1 LGQATPF
8 IEFMLDALLEAC
20 REVAAGDQVSD
31 QVTALLRVL
40 GTGKWSAVGL
50 MRALKLAHRPTF
62 RKNYLHPALA
72 AGWIEMS
79 NPASPC
85 SPVQRYRRTTMG

>member
-1 LGQATPF
+1 
-8 IEFMLDALLEAC
+8 M
-20 REVAAGDQVSD
+20 
-31 QVTALLRVL
+31 L
-40 GTGKWSAVGL
+40 GTGERSAAEL

-79 NPASPC
+79 NPASPR
-85 SPVQRYRRTTMG
+85 SPVQRYRRTKRG